1 MTCGLDHILFM
12 HSDAAEHYHY
22 VHRKT
27 VDSSIHGRV
36 GTIPARLTGYG
47 EAWDGDECTLYCEG
61 VVQQSTVF
69 GEDLHLVRRIEAKV
83 GGERDSC

>member
-12 HSDAAEHYHY
+12 HRSAAEHYHY

-36 GTIPARLTGYG
+36 GTIPGALTGYG
-47 EAWDGDECTLYCEG
+47 ERWDGDECTLWREG
-61 VVQQSTVF
+61 MVQQSAVF
-69 GEDLHLVRRIEAKV
+69 GEDLHLIRRIEAKV
-83 GGERDSC
+83 GSNESG